1 MTNRSH
7 PLLKSLNNI
16 LRLKWLV
23 PFLTVP
29 VLFIAST
36 LVESWLQESG
46 VIPYTPVGKRS
57 VLSIWRIA
65 MLTGAVAAPLASIY
79 LGELWKKW
87 RNTGESFSGYFFRAV
102 ISIFLLV
109 TAAMTLNGL
118 GVLAPLGIPSSLILQ
133 MMLTRC
139 ILAALWIVAA
149 ATLCSS
155 ITSSTGGA
163 ALAFGLFSM
172 ALLPGLSGSAVNWWV
187 IAPLGTMVTTA
198 GSVSTGWNTS
208 LAAATHSLFYFAAGY
223 FLLRKAIR

>member
-1 MTNRSH
+1 
-7 PLLKSLNNI
+7 
-16 LRLKWLV
+16 LKWLV

-46 VIPYTPVGKRS
+46 VTPYIPVGKRS

-65 MLTGAVAAPLASIY
+65 IITCAVAAPLASIY

-87 RNTGESFSGYFFRAV
+87 KHTGESFTGYFFRAV
-102 ISIFLLV
+102 FSVLLLV

-118 GVLAPLGIPSSLILQ
+118 GVLVPLGIPSSLILQ
-133 MMLTRC
+133 MILTRC
-139 ILAALWIVAA
+139 IFAALWIVAA

-155 ITSSTGGA
+155 ITSGTGGG

-172 ALLPGLSGSAVNWWV
+172 ALLPGLSGSAVSWWV
-187 IAPLGTMVTTA
+187 IAPLGTMVSATDSA
-198 GSVSTGWNTS
+198 ATGWNVS
-208 LAAATHSLFYFAAGY
+208 LAATAHSLLYFAAGY
-223 FLLRKAIR
+223 FLLRKTIR